1 MWIHESFTTYS
12 ENLFLDYHY
21 GKEASSDYVIGTR
34 FSISNKSPMIGPY
47 GVNRRGSDI
56 YTKGANVLH
65 TLRQIA
71 NDDEKWRMILRG
83 LNKKFYHQTVESKQ
97 IEDYISLN
105 IGFDLST
112 FFNQYLRDIRIPNF
126 EYRIEDGVLTYR
138 WVNVIEK
145 FTMPLEIE
153 ALEKKIILYPET
165 TKKSI
170 KINSDKI
177 KINRNYYVDSI
188 KIN

>member
-1 MWIHESFTTYS
+1 MPRSGTTLTEQILAS
-12 ENLFLDYHY
+12 HSKVHGGGELDYVRNSL
-21 GKEASSDYVIGTR
+21 EID
-34 FSISNKSPMIGPY
+34 
-47 GVNRRGSDI
+47 GVYDLSKQQAD
-56 YTKGANVLH
+56 
-65 TLRQIA
+65 QIIKKLLSL
-71 NDDEKWRMILRG
+71 DDEKWRMILRG

-153 ALEKKIILYPET
+153 VLEKKIILYPET

-177 KINRNYYVDSI
+177 KINRNYYVNSV

>member
-1 MWIHESFTTYS
+1 
-12 ENLFLDYHY
+12 
-21 GKEASSDYVIGTR
+21 
-34 FSISNKSPMIGPY
+34 
-47 GVNRRGSDI
+47 
-56 YTKGANVLH
+56 
-65 TLRQIA
+65 
-71 NDDEKWRMILRG
+71 MILRG

-153 ALEKKIILYPET
+153 VLEKKIILYPET

-177 KINRNYYVDSI
+177 KINRNYYVNSI